1 MVKSNG
7 KEGIKKLQV
16 KSVTAAI
23 AAANAKAVSTA
34 NVGMGAATRAK
45 AE

>member
-1 MVKSNG
+1 MVKSDG

-16 KSVTAAI
+16 KIVTAI